1 MRAFRVSVETPS
13 SEPRAPTPAEAPH
26 LPGGCEQTPAGHI
39 GSADGTPAATTATA
53 SLPRARLPWL
63 RARLPWLIAWLAL
76 LPIALVRASL
86 LAESDTF
93 WEIRIGQLIL
103 HTGRIPVADSFSWW
117 ARGRPWTPNSW
128 AFDLLLAIGYRAGGL
143 SGVALIGGAFVMA
156 AGGAVLLLA
165 RRLGAT
171 APVAGPLVIAGS
183 VGSIAWLS
191 VRPQLVDYIA
201 VPLLLLVIARAGP
214 ALRARS
220 LLIIAVIEA
229 VWVNLHVAA
238 PLGIVVVLCA
248 GLGAQISALL
258 ALPADARRRM
268 LPRAAV
274 TATAPALAALA
285 GTLANPGGLAIIQQ
299 LRDVSSSS
307 AGLIAEW
314 QHISFTSPDQMAMLG
329 AGVLATAIAARRG
342 RWDLALVLGMLA
354 ASAAYVIRMLPILD
368 VVAVAVLAAALDGPR
383 LRAWASGYRPILRL
397 GAAAAVAALAVQ
409 AAISLPDLGNTVY
422 PAGSISA
429 LPSGCRLFNAYPL
442 GGIVILLRPDVPVSI
457 DSRNDLYGRQD
468 ILAEQRILTASSG
481 GPGSLQRLGVN
492 CVLIP
497 GNSGLARQ
505 LLRSPGW
512 RQVTTSP
519 AAAAFLRRGLG
530 GSSGAG

>member
-39 GSADGTPAATTATA
+39 GSADGTPAAATTATA
-53 SLPRARLPWL
+53 SLP

-143 SGVALIGGAFVMA
+143 PGVALIGGAFVMA

-248 GLGAQISALL
+248 GLGAQIPALL

-530 GSSGAG
+530 GPSGAG

>member
-1 MRAFRVSVETPS
+1 MRAFRVSVETPT

-53 SLPRARLPWL
+53 SLP

-143 SGVALIGGAFVMA
+143 PGVALIGGAFVMA

-229 VWVNLHVAA
+229 VWVSLHVAA

-314 QHISFTSPDQMAMLG
+314 QHISLTSPDQMAMLG

-429 LPSGCRLFNAYPL
+429 LPSGCRLFNAYPI

-530 GSSGAG
+530 GPSGAG

>member
-1 MRAFRVSVETPS
+1 VRVFRVSVETPS
-13 SEPRAPTPAEAPH
+13 SEPGAPTPAEAPH
-26 LPGGCEQTPAGHI
+26 L
-39 GSADGTPAATTATA
+39 TTTTTTTTT
-53 SLPRARLPWL
+53 SRQ

-76 LPIALVRASL
+76 LPVALVRASV

-93 WEIRIGQLIL
+93 WEIRTGQLIL
-103 HTGRIPVADSFSWW
+103 RAGRLPVADSFSWW

-143 SGVALIGGAFVMA
+143 PCVALIGGAFVMA

-171 APVAGPLVIAGS
+171 APVAGSLVVAGS
-183 VGSIAWLS
+183 VGAIAWLS

-201 VPLLLLVIARAGP
+201 VPLLLLVTMRAGP

-229 VWVNLHVAA
+229 AWVNLHLAA
-238 PLGIVVVLCA
+238 PLGIAVVICA
-248 GLGAQISALL
+248 GLGTQVSARL

-314 QHISFTSPDQMAMLG
+314 QHISFTSPDQVAMLG
-329 AGVLATAIAARRG
+329 AGVLATAIAARHG

-368 VVAVAVLAAALDGPR
+368 VVAVAVLAAALNGPR
-383 LRAWASGYRPILRL
+383 LRAWAKDRCPILRL
-397 GAAAAVAALAVQ
+397 GAAAAVAALAVR
-409 AAISLPDLGNTVY
+409 AAIALPDLGNTVY
-422 PAGSISA
+422 PADSIRA
-429 LPSGCRLFNAYPL
+429 LPSGCRLFHSYSL

-468 ILAEQRILTASSG
+468 VLAEQRILTASSG
-481 GPGSLQRLGVN
+481 GPESLQRLGVN

-512 RQVTTSP
+512 RQVTTNP
-519 AAAAFLRRGLG
+519 AATVFLRRGLG